1 MSNFFLGPNFR
12 ERVEIGKIK
21 PVNEISLPSETKE
34 ELASQEEF
42 EDVKKEVK
50 AKGKQDGKEQGQQ

>member
-1 MSNFFLGPNFR
+1 MGNFFLGPNFR

-21 PVNEISLPSETKE
+21 SVNEISLPSETKE
-34 ELASQEEF
+34 ELKAQEEL

-50 AKGKQDGKEQGQQ
+50 VKGKTDGKEQGHE

>member
-1 MSNFFLGPNFR
+1 MGKFFLGPNFR
-12 ERVEIGKIK
+12 EKLNMG

-34 ELASQEEF
+34 ELKAQEEL

-50 AKGKQDGKEQGQQ
+50 VKGKTDGKEQGHE

>member
-1 MSNFFLGPNFR
+1 MGNFFLGPNFR

-34 ELASQEEF
+34 ELKAQEEL

-50 AKGKQDGKEQGQQ
+50 VKGKTDGKEQGHE